1 MNNQGQ
7 ANRGQEGTG
16 GGRCKVKGGGG
27 VRKRWEVGEIRR
39 NLCNIK
45 ILQSK
50 RGSGEEEKKKQ
61 GSWECKVWEAEGL
74 DPLSPPTPKYPLVL
88 YIPPITHRRK
98 NHSPWVTLQLSEDL
112 TGLQSNLDYPDFSII
127 RTCFPAPSLFFMKTN
142 KIQ

>member
-1 MNNQGQ
+1 MQGM
-7 ANRGQEGTG
+7 
-16 GGRCKVKGGGG
+16 GGR
-27 VRKRWEVGEIRR
+27 
-39 NLCNIK
+39 
-45 ILQSK
+45 
-50 RGSGEEEKKKQ
+50 GSE
-61 GSWECKVWEAEGL
+61 
-74 DPLSPPTPKYPLVL
+74 PLLPLTPKYPLVL